1 MRTCWV
7 PDDRCEWHREWRNI
21 ECQRNR
27 FRNRKGYGG
36 QGKVGGQS
44 GAREAGH

>member
-1 MRTCWV
+1 MTDVNGTWNG
-7 PDDRCEWHREWRNI
+7 ETES
-21 ECQRNR
+21 QRSR

-44 GAREAGH
+44 GAREVGH